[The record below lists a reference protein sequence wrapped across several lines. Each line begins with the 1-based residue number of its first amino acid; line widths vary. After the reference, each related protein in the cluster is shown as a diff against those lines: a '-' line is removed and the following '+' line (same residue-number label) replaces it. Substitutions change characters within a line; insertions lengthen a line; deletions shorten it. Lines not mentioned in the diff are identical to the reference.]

1 MCKTVWGHS
10 DLLPYPKSFTPSLL
24 PTPTDENRIISLSC
38 VSFFLDNSLK
48 SFDVVSRLPPEQSQ
62 HVLLLRISKAST
74 GMNLGLQFTPQIFIW
89 IQVRAL
95 CRPASNVHFGLL
107 EVAPVQERHMF
118 CWLLSRTQHKSLTA
132 TTQFW
137 CWLLGFYDQRDLVS
151 CHLSRGRIPVSIIFL
166 QVVLSV
172 LHSGL

>member
-38 VSFFLDNSLK
+38 VSFFLAFLACLLSNPSTFYFWEFLK
-48 SFDVVSRLPPEQSQ
+48 RLQIWWFS
-62 HVLLLRISKAST
+62 

-118 CWLLSRTQHKSLTA
+118 CWLLSSTQHKSLTA

-137 CWLLGFYDQRDLVS
+137 CWLLGFCDQRDLVS
-151 CHLSRGRIPVSIIFL
+151 CHLSRGRVPVSIIFL

>member
-1 MCKTVWGHS
+1 MLQPANECAKLCEVTVTFYLIPNH
-10 DLLPYPKSFTPSLL
+10 SLL
-24 PTPTDENRIISLSC
+24 HYSLLLQMRTELL
-38 VSFFLDNSLK
+38 SFFLDNSLK

-118 CWLLSRTQHKSLTA
+118 CWLLSSTQHKSLTA

-137 CWLLGFYDQRDLVS
+137 C
-151 CHLSRGRIPVSIIFL
+151 
-166 QVVLSV
+166 
-172 LHSGL
+172 